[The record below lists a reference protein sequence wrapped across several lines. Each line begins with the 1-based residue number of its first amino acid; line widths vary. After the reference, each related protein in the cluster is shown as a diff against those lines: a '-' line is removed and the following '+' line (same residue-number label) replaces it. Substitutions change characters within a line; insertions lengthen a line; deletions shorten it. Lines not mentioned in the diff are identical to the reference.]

1 MSRLSPHAVRLLVI
15 ITACIT
21 ILTACSLPGTSPQAP
36 AATGPTAAPAAPA
49 TTAPAETARPT
60 SVAVELDAELRVDQ
74 GGFRLEY
81 PESWYT
87 RELNGAAWAISPS
100 QAALEAETISNDM
113 VILVDSTPLE
123 AIAEQHDVEVIANP
137 QTFFDFISVEPQNAG
152 FSLSDTTTV
161 TVGGHEGKAADLEA
175 PGGAG
180 RLIVVLTSER
190 AVRILGQATPDTWQ
204 AQREVFQSIVESVRF
219 FPPPLT
225 PTPTP
230 ENMVQQPLRTLG
242 GSDEVVLR
250 LGGNTGPP
258 RGRFVAAR
266 GLTSGDD
273 RTIYLAESSRG
284 VWHFAANGDLIGT
297 IGEEELLDA
306 YDVAFHPDGDLFV
319 ADYGRNAIAQ
329 FDEDGTLVRRW
340 GETGDAPEQFGLSSP
355 QRLAIGPDGSIYALD
370 SRVGEDGSSV
380 TSSVVRFNSAD
391 GSFVDRVAL
400 PEGLNPADLAVDD
413 EGNIFLAETFNK
425 AVIKLDGTGQELAR
439 FGADITPEG
448 IAASAIDLDAA
459 GNIYVA
465 TWDAGVLKFAPG
477 GTLLARSG
485 AVAEPNT
492 TPEIGEFSLPNGI
505 AVTRRNIVWVSDNS
519 GEYSALTVLR
529 LATDAQA
536 QATAAARATANATP
550 IPEEALQRQWA
561 SEATASSAYEG
572 YEAENATGAPD
583 VEGCR
588 DSQRAWASA
597 APDSLEELELRFA
610 DPVLATQVNIHQNHQ
625 PGFIT
630 NVELL
635 DERGNAT
642 SVYTST
648 GELQEEC
655 PNVLEV
661 SFERTARPIVG
672 VRLTIDQRSGAN
684 WNEID
689 AVELVGLPAADAAPA
704 DADAEDADADADEVP
719 ADEDEAPADEEEQPD
734 AEATPATEGEAP
746 ADEEEQPADEGEA
759 PAEEATPTAE
769 EEAPADEDEAPAD
782 DE

>member
-1 MSRLSPHAVRLLVI
+1 MSRLSHHAVRLLVVT
-15 ITACIT
+15 ITCLT
-21 ILTACSLPGTSPQAP
+21 ILTACSFPGIP
-36 AATGPTAAPAAPA
+36 AQSVTGPTSAAVAPA
-49 TTAPAETARPT
+49 TVAPTAETAEPT
-60 SVAVELDAELRVDQ
+60 SVTVQLDAELQVDQ
-74 GGFRLEY
+74 GGFRLKY
-81 PESWYT
+81 PDDWHT
-87 RELNGAAWAISPS
+87 RALAGSAWAISPS
-100 QAALEAETISNDM
+100 QSALEAETISDNM
-113 VILVDSTPLE
+113 VVLIDSTPLE
-123 AIAEQHDVEVIANP
+123 AIAEQHDAEVIANP
-137 QTFFDFISVEPQNAG
+137 RTFFDFISVEPQNAG
-152 FSLSDTTTV
+152 FSLGDITTV
-161 TVGGHEGKAADLEA
+161 TVGGHEGKAADLA
-175 PGGAG
+175 AAGGAG
-180 RLIVVLTSER
+180 RLIVVLTPER
-190 AVRILGQATPDTWQ
+190 AVRILGQATPDAWQ

-230 ENMVQQPLRTLG
+230 EDMVQQPLRTMG

-266 GLTSGDD
+266 GLTAGEQ

-284 VWHFAANGDLIGT
+284 VWHFAANGDLIST
-297 IGEEELLDA
+297 IGEDELLDA
-306 YDVAFHPDGDLFV
+306 YDVAFHPDGDIFV

-329 FDEDGTLVRRW
+329 FDSDGTLVRRW

-355 QRLAIGPDGSIYALD
+355 QRLAIDPDGSIYALD
-370 SRVGEDGSSV
+370 NRVEEDGSSI

-391 GSFVDRVAL
+391 GSFVDRIAL
-400 PEGLNPADLAVDD
+400 PEGLNPADLAVDE
-413 EGNIFLAETFNK
+413 EGNIFLADTFNK
-425 AVIKLDGTGQELAR
+425 AVIKIDETGQEVAR
-439 FGADITPEG
+439 FGTEVTPDG
-448 IAASAIDLDAA
+448 IAASAIDLDDD

-465 TWDAGVLKFAPG
+465 TWDSGILKFAPDGTVLAQG
-477 GTLLARSG
+477 GS
-485 AVAEPNT
+485 VAEADT

-505 AVTRRNIVWVSDNS
+505 AVTPRDIVWVSDNS
-519 GEYSALTVLR
+519 GEYSALTALR
-529 LATDAQA
+529 MTTDAEA
-536 QATAAARATANATP
+536 QATADARATANATP
-550 IPEEALQRQWA
+550 IPEEALKRQWA

-610 DPVLATQVNIHQNHQ
+610 DPVFATQVNIHQNHQ

-635 DERGNAT
+635 DTRGNAT

-648 GELQEEC
+648 AELQEEC

-661 SFERTARPIVG
+661 SFERTERQIVG

-689 AVELVGLPAADAAPA
+689 AVELVGLPIEDTAADE
-704 DADAEDADADADEVP
+704 AEEP
-719 ADEDEAPADEEEQPD
+719 ADEAEEPADEAEE
-734 AEATPATEGEAP
+734 P
-746 ADEEEQPADEGEA
+746 ADEAEEPADEREDATPTAEAEQPAQDE
-759 PAEEATPTAE
+759 AEEATPTSTAQDEAE
-769 EEAPADEDEAPAD
+769 EATPTSTTEVEPAD
-782 DE
+782 DA